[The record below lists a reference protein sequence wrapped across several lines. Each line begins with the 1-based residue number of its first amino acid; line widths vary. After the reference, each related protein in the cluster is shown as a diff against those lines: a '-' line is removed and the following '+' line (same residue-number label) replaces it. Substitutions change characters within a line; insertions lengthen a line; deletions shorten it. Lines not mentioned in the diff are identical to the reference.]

1 MFVAILASQAYARR
15 HAPENIVIRQVV
27 RTTAGKVLRSEELN
41 AGEKEVAAGILR
53 GNPEFGNPHAVR
65 CGWCH
70 ESRTLFRD
78 ENDGPFEVTSR
89 GWLCVTCDVRAASQ
103 EIKF

>member
-1 MFVAILASQAYARR
+1 M
-15 HAPENIVIRQVV
+15 IRQVV
-27 RTTAGKVLRSEELN
+27 RTTAGKILRSDDLID
-41 AGEKEVAAGILR
+41 GEREIAIGILH

-78 ENDGPFEVTSR
+78 ENEPPFKLTAR
-89 GWLCVTCDVRAASQ
+89 GWLCVTCDVSAASQ
-103 EIKF
+103 EIQF